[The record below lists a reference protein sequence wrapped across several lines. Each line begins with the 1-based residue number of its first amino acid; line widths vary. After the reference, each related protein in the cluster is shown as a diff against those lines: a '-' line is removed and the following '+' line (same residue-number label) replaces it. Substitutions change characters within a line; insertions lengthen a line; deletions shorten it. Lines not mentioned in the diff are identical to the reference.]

1 MEFKIEIV
9 EVRGNE
15 FWRYF
20 VDGERVTEEE
30 FNYLKESDDEE
41 IGDVCECECE
51 SCGIIR
57 DVLEQIYESDC
68 EECDFELLRDLI
80 DNVVCDTYEDAY
92 EDGFQDGISHCLR
105 QSAEIM
111 VQIAN
116 ELDEDIED

>member
-30 FNYLKESDDEE
+30 FNSLKESDDEE
-41 IGDVCECECE
+41 FGEPCECE
-51 SCGIIR
+51 SCEIIR

-80 DNVVCDTYEDAY
+80 DDVVGDTYEDAY

-111 VQIAN
+111 SQIAD
-116 ELDEDIED
+116 EIDEDIED